1 MNIILK
7 GQTSSQ
13 ATQASHLRECVRN
26 CGSLVDEAA
35 VFGIQAVCNDC
46 RDPNRELTFVWH
58 MFEIDLRTDTTR
70 EISDLSSMQVPGLDP
85 YSLGIMAGNLQAGKR
100 YRWIVDAVPND
111 RRPAASFEYEAAT
124 AYKYNM
130 SCTAAPTIGFSG
142 QTSFTITAS
151 VDVEP
156 RSEYQVNL
164 QAHPVTYTVTTE
176 ILTIVQNS
184 RLNSIE
190 TASILAGSSADSFVV
205 PVNVLAV
212 GDDESVALCSV
223 DVTVLPPDKPI
234 GLWQKVL
241 ASSNQLETSLSNR
254 DYSSALA
261 LLTDI
266 AEDLEYIFVSGAD
279 MATALIQQGFGAL
292 LQRARS
298 AVGSSSTPPPYRSS
312 SRNVFDKDW
321 NSASTTDELL
331 RLLSLPTGDEL
342 ELQKFVRSTHIEL
355 LSGHMSSLTSLNQI
369 EQASEA
375 LMTLFGTGELVNT
388 GTEVLLVEA
397 MYNAGLAL
405 YNITLFGR
413 EPIDRDVLLSVS
425 TVIHE
430 GLGSALD
437 SALSQS
443 PTKTTWSPQTYGAA
457 EQTKEG
463 RAQDSTRWGKA
474 LQHQGKGGHRIVQDE
489 GPSAPREVMAQA
501 VMGYF
506 FATTEISLRTL
517 LHNTTTSSPPAVIR
531 SAAATVIYQRHATDR
546 VQEGEFSR
554 QRSEGFVT
562 VPEPD
567 IVFQSSGNNA
577 DVVDSRFMA
586 FSRNP
591 FIWDNDTDT
600 RSSVV
605 SLDFYDDS
613 GQPLPVEDTQ
623 EPLQFFVQNYDTPGT
638 PEVVFMNDS
647 VVASNGLSYHRM
659 DVGNRSMST
668 AIVVMVLP
676 PPHVIGY
683 QVYMQYNEPPT
694 PDRYNFTTTIPP
706 LQTACRVRLSGL
718 SGVDV
723 TATFPRAYPE
733 VNGTYYIGVEE
744 LDPTECKN
752 VPGASY
758 ADVTARLR
766 AARRNETYKLA
777 ILTPRCNWWNVVG
790 NKWNPS
796 GCTVGPNTT
805 AAHTQCLTTHLTS
818 FGADFIVPPNTID
831 FSTVFAKFA
840 NLSDNA
846 AVFSTVIV
854 MFGVYFIIVFF
865 AMKADKRDVVK
876 VHIILPQWGVL
887 PIADNSRCDAHFYLI
902 TVYTGMKAGSGTSSR
917 VGIILHGENGD
928 SGPRPLAACQQQVF
942 KRGSVT
948 TFLLSTPES
957 LGDLTNIHVWHDSSG
972 EGGGA
977 SWFLDRLV
985 VEDLQSNVR
994 YVFFCQRWLA
1004 VEMEDGKVDRFL
1016 SAAGR
1021 DELTNFSSVFQTK
1034 TRQDISDG
1042 HLWFSVASRPTR
1054 SHFSRVQRASCCLSL
1069 VFLTMIANAM
1079 FFRTDDSVKQ
1089 QVYRLGPLVFTPS
1102 KLWISFASTLIVFPV
1117 NFIIVYVFRKSRP
1130 KPRTKSSSRTEDLYE
1145 VQRSRPQEE
1154 QQSGLPHWCVYIG
1167 WVLVFLSATG
1177 SAFFVIL
1184 YSMEWG
1190 AEKSGEWLTSILFS
1204 IFQSVLVIQPIK
1216 VIIFAV
1222 IIALTFKKF
1231 GKEEDT
1237 LTSGGLAD
1245 DEEFLPPAADA
1256 KYVKAPKM
1264 PNSSASSREADLAAA
1279 RSRRLKELRM
1289 NTILWDVTKHFLVVA
1304 VVFYL
1309 AFSSVPMHGYFMH
1322 KALKNT
1328 FSPIKMVKSVDGVWR
1343 WANTEL
1349 LKVLFAQPASSI
1361 LDDQSY
1367 RVGAA
1372 AFKQFRSRPGA
1383 CISNTMAL
1391 PVCKLDYS
1399 LTQYENGDF
1408 GVGWQPLLDTNVTNI
1423 PLGRSHSRR
1432 EVLRFLANVT
1442 SRRRPY
1448 GKLGDV
1454 VDFTSRW
1461 NDYYETWKNDSTFAA
1476 SMASAWVFT
1485 PGASFRYSG
1494 QVDTYTDG
1502 AYMFEIGNDPRQAVI
1517 TMKHL
1522 QENGW
1527 LDDFTKAIIVEIN
1540 AYNANAD
1547 LFAVVDLQ
1555 VEFQAGRTAVTT
1567 KDIHIFKLYSYLGTA
1582 GQLTIA
1588 FQIIFAILFALSLF
1602 REGKKLVKQKRKYFS
1617 QPWNTLEFLRLLLCI
1632 VAIVMFAVKE
1642 GVRNHHVDTLKSL
1655 QGGYH
1660 SFRSIA
1666 VYSDVFASF
1675 LAILVFVM
1683 TLQFLQLLGFNRLI
1697 GALFHTLSS
1706 AGRKIAMFAL
1716 LIFILITAYSTAGAL
1731 LFGRWNRDY
1740 SSFPSA
1746 VRSQLLM
1753 IFETVSYHRIILSH
1767 PVVGRMFFFSYVV
1780 IAMIIV
1786 LNVFVSILDDE
1797 LRTSKRD
1804 PCGLGG
1810 DTDMG
1815 EFMIDRF
1822 LQFLG
1827 VETRQRAT
1835 KVDDKTHTDYIDAQ
1849 LKELEEKLDLV
1860 LQKADSI

>member
-1 MNIILK
+1 M
-7 GQTSSQ
+7 
-13 ATQASHLRECVRN
+13 ATAGL
-26 CGSLVDEAA
+26 AA
-35 VFGIQAVCNDC
+35 
-46 RDPNRELTFVWH
+46 TKT
-58 MFEIDLRTDTTR
+58 TDFN
-70 EISDLSSMQVPGLDP
+70 
-85 YSLGIMAGNLQAGKR
+85 LGIMAGNLQAGKR

-124 AYKYNM
+124 SYKYNM
-130 SCTAAPTIGFSG
+130 SCTATPTI
-142 QTSFTITAS
+142 
-151 VDVEP
+151 
-156 RSEYQVNL
+156 
-164 QAHPVTYTVTTE
+164 
-176 ILTIVQNS
+176 
-184 RLNSIE
+184 
-190 TASILAGSSADSFVV
+190 GSSADSFVI
-205 PVNVLAV
+205 PVNMLAV
-212 GDDESVALCSV
+212 GDDDSVALCSV
-223 DVTVLPPDKPI
+223 DVT
-234 GLWQKVL
+234 
-241 ASSNQLETSLSNR
+241 
-254 DYSSALA
+254 
-261 LLTDI
+261 
-266 AEDLEYIFVSGAD
+266 GAD

-375 LMTLFGTGELVNT
+375 LMTLF
-388 GTEVLLVEA
+388 
-397 MYNAGLAL
+397 
-405 YNITLFGR
+405 
-413 EPIDRDVLLSVS
+413 
-425 TVIHE
+425 VIHE
-430 GLGSALD
+430 GLSSALD

-457 EQTKEG
+457 EQTK
-463 RAQDSTRWGKA
+463 
-474 LQHQGKGGHRIVQDE
+474 
-489 GPSAPREVMAQA
+489 AQA

-623 EPLQFFVQNYDTPGT
+623 EPLQFFVQNYDTPDT

-659 DVGNRSMST
+659 DVGNSSMST

-718 SGVDV
+718 SGGDV

-744 LDPTECKN
+744 LDPTECKS

-777 ILTPRCNWWNVVG
+777 ILTPRCNWWNVAG

-876 VHIILPQWGVL
+876 WGVL

-902 TVYTGMKAGSGTSSR
+902 TVYTGMKASSGTSSR
-917 VGIILHGENGD
+917 VGIILHGENDD
-928 SGPRPLAACQQQVF
+928 SGPRPLAACQQQIF
-942 KRGSVT
+942 RRGSVT

-972 EGGGA
+972 QGGGA

-1130 KPRTKSSSRTEDLYE
+1130 KPRTKPSSRTEDLYK
-1145 VQRSRPQEE
+1145 VKHSRPQG
-1154 QQSGLPHWCVYIG
+1154 QKQSGLPHWCVYIG
-1167 WVLVFLSATG
+1167 WVLVFLSAAV

-1231 GKEEDT
+1231 GKEEDP
-1237 LTSGGLAD
+1237 LTSGGLAG

-1256 KYVKAPKM
+1256 KDVKAPKM

-1309 AFSSVPMHGYFMH
+1309 AFSSVPINGYFMH

-1349 LKVLFAQPASSI
+1349 LKVLFVQPASSI

-1383 CISNTMAL
+1383 CIPNTMVL

-1408 GVGWQPLLDTNVTNI
+1408 GVGWRPLVDTNVTNI
-1423 PLGRSHSRR
+1423 PLGQRNSRR

-1461 NDYYETWKNDSTFAA
+1461 NDYYEKWKNDTSFAA

-1494 QVDTYTDG
+1494 QVDSYTDG
-1502 AYMFEIGNDPRQAVI
+1502 AYMFEIGNDPRHAVI

-1527 LDDFTKAIIVEIN
+1527 LDDFTEAVIVEIN

-1547 LFAVVDLQ
+1547 LFAVIDLQ

-1567 KDIHIFKLYSYLGTA
+1567 KNIHIFKLYSYLGTA

-1617 QPWNTLEFLRLLLCI
+1617 QPWNALEFLRLLLCV

-1660 SFRSIA
+1660 SFRSMA

-1716 LIFILITAYSTAGAL
+1716 LICILITAYSTAGVL

-1767 PVVGRMFFFSYVV
+1767 PVVGRLFFFSYVV
-1780 IAMIIV
+1780 IAMTIV